1 MKIVEMLESREEELK
16 KKYHVRKIG
25 VFGSFA
31 RSEQTNASDVDI
43 LVEFSTPVD
52 LFEFIGLQQYLEK
65 ALGKKVDLVT
75 VKALKPQLRDRILN
89 EVVYA

>member
-31 RSEQTNASDVDI
+31 RSEQTGASDIDI
-43 LVEFSTPVD
+43 LVEFSEPLD
-52 LFEFIGLQQYLEK
+52 LFEFIGLQQYLEE
-65 ALGKKVDLVT
+65 ALGRKVDLVT
-75 VKALKPQLRDRILN
+75 VKALKPQLRERILS
-89 EVVYA
+89 EVIYA